1 MSPRRN
7 QPVVGMLMRIA
18 GAMLNVRLPR
28 PLTSRLSPLGSDVSS
43 KSGMLYAFV
52 PLNCETSMR
61 SAWWSTAGSVGVL
74 LALST
79 NGAAQ
84 PLGRNYEAY
93 SPPQAYPPGYYVP
106 APNYVAPPA
115 YAAPYYHHSPPPAA
129 VPHGPSPH
137 YLSAPPV
144 YGAPTY
150 GYRPPPA
157 VPQDVSPY
165 YRGAPQ
171 GYVAPAYGYAHPPA
185 VAYAPPEPVLV
196 PLRPRSCGKY
206 RYWNGE
212 YCADA
217 RDEPPY
223 LGPKW

>member
-1 MSPRRN
+1 
-7 QPVVGMLMRIA
+7 MLVRIA
-18 GAMLNVRLPR
+18 GAMLNVRLPK
-28 PLTSRLSPLGSDVSS
+28 PLTSKPSPLGSDVPP
-43 KSGMLYAFV
+43 KSAMLYAFV
-52 PLNCETSMR
+52 PLNRETSMR
-61 SAWWSTAGSVGVL
+61 RAWWSTAGSVGAV

-79 NGAAQ
+79 NVAAQ
-84 PLGRNYEAY
+84 PLGGY
-93 SPPQAYPPGYYVP
+93 SEAYPPPPAYASGYYAQ
-106 APNYVAPPA
+106 APNYVLPPA
-115 YAAPYYHHSPPPAA
+115 YAAPYYQHSPPPAP
-129 VPHGPSPH
+129 VPQAASP
-137 YLSAPPV
+137 YFRSVPPV

-157 VPQDVSPY
+157 AAYAPPPVPQDLSPY
-165 YRGAPQ
+165 YRGAPP
-171 GYVAPAYGYAHPPA
+171 GYVAPAYGNAHPPA